1 MTDQT
6 PEYYRPVSEH
16 LHNILDNVGYSCDV
30 RDRKIM
36 FATEYE
42 MFWNMEMALAEPV
55 KRFYIYVLGSRGE
68 SSTGPGLES
77 DTDILFHSDPYQG
90 VTGLNECQ
98 PDMINL
104 LMVKDTST
112 HPGYV
117 KLQLIRVSPN
127 YAPVLIYGVEPV
139 DSLNRS
145 IMLNKLSQNFGL
157 LSGPAIH
164 CPGFNKMYSTDNVY
178 AIKCSRW
185 PQEGYEWFQRRRLH
199 GWPSP
204 KQIQNA
210 WKYGCF
216 ATPVGHPY
224 SSEVH
229 QEWRLS
235 FSITERYLVR
245 SFEDTVMK
253 VYILL
258 KMIRKTYIEPVVG
271 DAFSSYH
278 CKVCMLWM
286 REQTPRELW
295 SKANILYCLTRCI
308 RQLYEWAT
316 TGFCPDYFIVTNNIY
331 DRKIV
336 GTVRFDLIQTLDYL
350 LSTDCRFLLGV
361 ECCYLGQLLSYSVIG
376 QHIHLTPNMWPIGEE
391 INFDYKFCLHQAIQF
406 RHCALVNIPEC
417 YSSLVDYLERFLLVS
432 KHMPYRMLYAPK
444 YAMMVLSSQLGFHI
458 VSFCKEHLCGLSR
471 GQIDYLVQLVTSC
484 LSLGINSDATSVRL
498 KLCGLGMELGN
509 HNLTERCL
517 QHISDYQMC
526 YMYSATVGMK
536 RNLTILNRNLTW
548 CLERINITIYS
559 IEELLQTQVSFSV
572 VYTKSEIS
580 ITPAPLRMEMF
591 RSVGS
596 PQHLREPTELPDEY
610 KYWHDWCV
618 VDSLMCLYFFQ
629 YINFSKQRKERHRQ
643 VAMDNMI
650 NVIRTESNI
659 LHKDTALNL
668 LGYSFMKEDRL
679 FNAFVCFTESLK
691 IRPYHN
697 AARFHLA
704 LLFQRTLTSHRRH
717 AHYGS
722 VAADIAG

>member
-1 MTDQT
+1 MTEQT
-6 PEYYRPVSEH
+6 TEYYRPVSEH
-16 LHNILDNVGYSCDV
+16 LHNILDNVGYSRDD
-30 RDRKIM
+30 RDRKIRIGS
-36 FATEYE
+36 EYE
-42 MFWNMEMALAEPV
+42 MFWNMDMALAEHTT
-55 KRFYIYVLGSRGE
+55 RFYIYVLGSRGE
-68 SSTGPGLES
+68 GSTGPGLES
-77 DTDILFHSDPYQG
+77 DTDILIHSDSYKG
-90 VTGLNECQ
+90 VTDLNECQ
-98 PDMINL
+98 LDMINL
-104 LMVKDTST
+104 LMVKDKST

-117 KLQLIRVSPN
+117 KLQLIRVSPD
-127 YAPVLIYGVEPV
+127 YAPVLLYGVEPV

-145 IMLNKLSQNFGL
+145 IMSNTNSQKYGL
-157 LSGPAIH
+157 VSGPAIH
-164 CPGFNKMYSTDNVY
+164 CPGSNKMHSTDN
-178 AIKCSRW
+178 
-185 PQEGYEWFQRRRLH
+185 GYEWFQRRRLH

-224 SSEVH
+224 SSEMH
-229 QEWRLS
+229 REWRLS
-235 FSITERYLVR
+235 FSITERDLVR

-278 CKVCMLWM
+278 CKVCMLWI
-286 REQTPRELW
+286 REQTSRELW
-295 SKANILYCLTRCI
+295 CKENILYCLTRCI
-308 RQLYEWAT
+308 RQLYEWVTA
-316 TGFCPDYFIVTNNIY
+316 GFCPDYFIITNNIY

-336 GTVRFDLIQTLDYL
+336 GAVRCDLIQRLGYL
-350 LSTDCRFLLGV
+350 LSTDCRFLLAV

-376 QHIHLTPNMWPIGEE
+376 QHLHLTPNMRPIGEE
-391 INFDYKFCLHQAIQF
+391 INIEYKLCVDRASVF
-406 RHCALVNIPEC
+406 RHCALVYIPEC
-417 YSSLVDYLERFLLVS
+417 YSSLVNYLERFMLVS
-432 KHMPYRMLYAPK
+432 KIVPYSMLYAPK
-444 YAMMVLSSQLGFHI
+444 YAIMVLSSQLGFHI
-458 VSFCKEHLCGLSR
+458 VSFCKARARFLYR
-471 GQIDYLVQLVTSC
+471 GQIDYLLQLVTSC

-509 HNLTERCL
+509 HNLIESCL
-517 QHISDYQMC
+517 QHISDYKMR
-526 YMYSATVGMK
+526 YMYSGTVGKK
-536 RNLTILNRNLTW
+536 RYLTILNRNQIW
-548 CLERINITIYS
+548 CLERLNIQIYS

-596 PQHLREPTELPDEY
+596 PPHLREPTQLADAY
-610 KYWHDWCV
+610 KHWYDWCV

-679 FNAFVCFTESLK
+679 SNAFVCFNESLK

-704 LLFQRTLTSHRRH
+704 ILFQRTLTSHGRL

-722 VAADIAG
+722 IAADIVR

>member
-1 MTDQT
+1 MTEQT

-16 LHNILDNVGYSCDV
+16 LHNILDNVGYSRED
-30 RDRKIM
+30 RDRKIRIG
-36 FATEYE
+36 TEYE
-42 MFWNMEMALAEPV
+42 MFWNMDMALV
-55 KRFYIYVLGSRGE
+55 KPATRFYIYVLGSRGE
-68 SSTGPGLES
+68 GSTGPGLES
-77 DTDILFHSDPYQG
+77 DTDILIHSDPYKG
-90 VTGLNECQ
+90 VTDLNECQ

-127 YAPVLIYGVEPV
+127 CAPVLIYGVEPV

-145 IMLNKLSQNFGL
+145 IMSNTNSQKYGFV
-157 LSGPAIH
+157 SGPAIH
-164 CPGFNKMYSTDNVY
+164 CPGSNKMHSTDNVY
-178 AIKCSRW
+178 AIRCSRW

-224 SSEVH
+224 SSEVL

-235 FSITERYLVR
+235 FSITERDLVR

-278 CKVCMLWM
+278 CKVCMLWI
-286 REQTPRELW
+286 REQSPRELW
-295 SKANILYCLTRCI
+295 SEDNILYCLTRCL
-308 RQLYEWAT
+308 RQLYEWT
-316 TGFCPDYFIVTNNIY
+316 TAGFCPDYFIVTNNIY

-336 GTVRFDLIQTLDYL
+336 GAVRLYLIQRLGYL
-350 LSTDCRFLLGV
+350 LSTDCRFVLGV

-376 QHIHLTPNMWPIGEE
+376 QHISLTPNMWPIGEE
-391 INFDYKFCLHQAIQF
+391 INIEYKLCVHKASEF
-406 RHCALVNIPEC
+406 RHSTFVYIPEC
-417 YSSLVDYLERFLLVS
+417 YSSLVNYLERFMLVS
-432 KHMPYRMLYAPK
+432 KDMLYNMLYAPK
-444 YAMMVLSSQLGFHI
+444 YAMMFLSSQLGFHI
-458 VSFCKEHLCGLSR
+458 VSFCKERARFLSR
-471 GQIDYLVQLVTSC
+471 GQIDYLVQLATSC
-484 LSLGINSDATSVRL
+484 LSLGINSDATSARL
-498 KLCGLGMELGN
+498 KLCGVGMELGN
-509 HNLTERCL
+509 HNEIERCL
-517 QHISDYQMC
+517 QHISDYQMR
-526 YMYSATVGMK
+526 YMYSATVDTK
-536 RNLTILNRNLTW
+536 RNLTILNRNQIW
-548 CLERINITIYS
+548 CLERLNIQIYS

-596 PQHLREPTELPDEY
+596 PPHLREPTQLTDAY
-610 KYWHDWCV
+610 KYWYDWCV
-618 VDSLMCLYFFQ
+618 VDSLMCLYLFQ

-643 VAMDNMI
+643 IAMDNMI
-650 NVIRTESNI
+650 NVIRNESNI

-679 FNAFVCFTESLK
+679 INAFACFTESLK

-697 AARFHLA
+697 AARFYLA
-704 LLFQRTLTSHRRH
+704 LLFQRTLTNHGRR
-717 AHYGS
+717 AHY
-722 VAADIAG
+722 

>member
-1 MTDQT
+1 MTEPT
-6 PEYYRPVSEH
+6 PEYYRPVSDH
-16 LHNILDNVGYSCDV
+16 LHNILDNVGYSRED
-30 RDRKIM
+30 RDRKIRI
-36 FATEYE
+36 ATEYE
-42 MFWNMEMALAEPV
+42 IFSNMDMALVQPAT
-55 KRFYIYVLGSRGE
+55 RYYIYVLGSRGE
-68 SSTGPGLES
+68 GSTGPGLES

-90 VTGLNECQ
+90 VTVLNECQ
-98 PDMINL
+98 LDMINF

-117 KLQLIRVSPN
+117 KLQLIRVSPVN
-127 YAPVLIYGVEPV
+127 APVLMYGAKPV

-145 IMLNKLSQNFGL
+145 ILLNTHTQSQQFGL
-157 LSGPAIH
+157 NSGPAIN
-164 CPGFNKMYSTDNVY
+164 CRGYNKMHSTDTVC
-178 AIKCSRW
+178 AIRCSRW

-224 SSEVH
+224 SSEMH
-229 QEWRLS
+229 REWRLS
-235 FSITERYLVR
+235 FSITERDLVR

-286 REQTPRELW
+286 REQISRELW
-295 SKANILYCLTRCI
+295 SKENFLYCLTRCI

-336 GTVRFDLIQTLDYL
+336 GAVRFDLIQRLGYL
-350 LSTDCRFLLGV
+350 LSTDCRVLLGV
-361 ECCYLGQLLSYSVIG
+361 EFCYLGQLLSYSVIG
-376 QHIHLTPNMWPIGEE
+376 QHICLTPKMWPICEE
-391 INFDYKFCLHQAIQF
+391 INFDYKLCVHKAIDF
-406 RHCALVNIPEC
+406 RHFALVYIPEC
-417 YSSLVDYLERFLLVS
+417 YSNLVNYLERFMLVS
-432 KHMPYRMLYAPK
+432 KIMPNSMLYAPK

-458 VSFCKEHLCGLSR
+458 VSFCKERARFLSR

-517 QHISDYQMC
+517 QHISDYKMR

-536 RNLTILNRNLTW
+536 RGFTVMAQNQIW
-548 CLERINITIYS
+548 WLEKINIKICS
-559 IEELLQTQVSFSV
+559 IEEMLQTQVSFSV

-596 PQHLREPTELPDEY
+596 PPHVREPTQLTDAY
-610 KYWHDWCV
+610 KYWYDWCV

-668 LGYSFMKEDRL
+668 LGYSLMKEDRL
-679 FNAFVCFTESLK
+679 INAFVCFTKSLK
-691 IRPYHN
+691 ISPHHN
-697 AARFHLA
+697 AAKFHLA
-704 LLFQRTLTSHRRH
+704 LLFQRTLTNHGRR
-717 AHYGS
+717 AHY
-722 VAADIAG
+722 